1 MSTRRE
7 CVLFSARP
15 QLTDTERERLADG
28 STLPVP
34 QEIAEG
40 KAMIDAAIAA
50 GVDLFIFSSLPSPSK
65 WSGGKYTQVHHCE
78 SDLFSFGRLPSHRS

>member
-1 MSTRRE
+1 
-7 CVLFSARP
+7 L
-15 QLTDTERERLADG
+15 
-28 STLPVP
+28 

-78 SDLFSFGRLPSHRS
+78 SDFSTFGRLPSHQS